1 MKCHRAFT
9 VQGLIIIKF
18 KILDILP
25 HHPSFLF
32 YHVETL
38 LHFPLYDVLM
48 KARERM
54 SIQMHFNESIYF
66 LISLV
71 SYIIF
76 SASHKYVQL
85 ERLLI
90 IINKRKIQF

>member
-18 KILDILP
+18 KILEVLP
-25 HHPSFLF
+25 HYQSFLF

-38 LHFPLYDVLM
+38 LHFPLCNILM
-48 KARERM
+48 KARDRI
-54 SIQMHFNESIYF
+54 SIEMHFNESIYF
-66 LISLV
+66 LIILI

-76 SASHKYVQL
+76 SASHRYVQL
-85 ERLLI
+85 ERVLI
-90 IINKRKIQF
+90 VIHKRKIKF